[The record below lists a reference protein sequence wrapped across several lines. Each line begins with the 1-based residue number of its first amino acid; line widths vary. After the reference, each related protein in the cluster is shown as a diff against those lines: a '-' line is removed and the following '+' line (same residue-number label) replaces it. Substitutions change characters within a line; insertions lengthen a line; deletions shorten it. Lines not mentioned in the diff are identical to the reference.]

1 MRTPLAVLLSTLA
14 LAACAA
20 PPADQTVNVS
30 FVLRSGNADVSCTRP
45 VPGLGKPATLTD
57 ARFYTHDVVLL
68 DNAGQATPM
77 ALTPSPWQRDG
88 VVLLDFED
96 ASGTCR
102 GTAAT
107 NTTVVGTV
115 PAGRYAGLGF
125 VIGVPSPLNHTS
137 ANAEAAPL
145 DLIAMGWSWQAGRK
159 FIKIELDPEGGVVRT
174 AGKPG
179 ATWNLHLGSTGCVG
193 DPVKGEAVSCATPN
207 RVTVRFPAFS
217 AATDQVVLDLAALFD
232 GTDLGRDGGGALG
245 CMSGPD
251 DPDCPAVFRQLGL
264 KPASSNNPPPAF
276 RVVPKG

>member
-1 MRTPLAVLLSTLA
+1 MTKALGAILPALMLAG
-14 LAACAA
+14 CAA
-20 PPADQTVNVS
+20 PSADQPVS
-30 FVLRSGNADVSCTRP
+30 IGFALKSGERPVSCSQP

-57 ARFYTHDVVLL
+57 ARLYIHGIVLL
-68 DNAGQATPM
+68 DDAGQATPV

-96 ASGTCR
+96 AAGTCR

-107 NTTVVGTV
+107 NHAVVGTV
-115 PAGRYAGLGF
+115 PAGRYTGLGF
-125 VIGVPSPLNHTS
+125 VVGVPSPLNHTS
-137 ANAEAAPL
+137 PNAEAPPL
-145 DLIAMGWSWQAGRK
+145 DLVAMGWSWQAGRK
-159 FIKIELDPEGGVVRT
+159 FIKIELDPEGGVIRT

-207 RVTVRFPAFS
+207 RISVRFPAFS
-217 AATDQVVLDLAALFD
+217 PATDQVVLDVAALFD

-251 DPDCPAVFRQLGL
+251 DPDCPAVLRQLGL
-264 KPASSNNPPPAF
+264 KPAANPPPAF
-276 RVVPKG
+276 RVAPRG